1 MKTKFFSKSEFF
13 LLHFRFLK
21 MGEVAKPEGAA
32 LASAEHKIRPSVLSG
47 ISPKIN
53 PAKARG
59 ASERF
64 WRRTWERKIAIL

>member
-1 MKTKFFSKSEFF
+1 
-13 LLHFRFLK
+13 